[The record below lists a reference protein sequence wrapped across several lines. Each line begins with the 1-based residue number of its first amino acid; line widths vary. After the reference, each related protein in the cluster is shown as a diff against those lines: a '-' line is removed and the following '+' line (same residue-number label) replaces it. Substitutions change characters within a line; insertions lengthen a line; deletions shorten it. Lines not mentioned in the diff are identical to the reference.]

1 MEQLQD
7 WLWLTTLKGLS
18 LQGQQAA
25 LCFFGSPREAFLA
38 GRGAI
43 DQVPGLSP
51 QEREALARKDLRM
64 AEGVLEDCEKN
75 EISVLTFEDQR
86 YPWRL
91 KNIDTPPLVLYY
103 QGELLPFDDLPA
115 VTVVGARAAS
125 GYGLTSARKLGSQL
139 GACGATVVSGA
150 AKGIDSQALEGALSQ
165 GAKVAAVLGNG
176 LDVVY
181 PAESKQLYEEVRRH
195 GCLLSEFTPGTRPL
209 AKNFPQRNR
218 IMSGLSLGV
227 LVVEAAQ
234 RSGSLIT
241 ASLALEQGRDVFA
254 VPGNIDL
261 PACMGSNALIQEGA
275 GLVTCGWDILKEYV
289 RQFPELR
296 PAQVSKTRA
305 GDRKERA
312 AVAAPAPHGQKAGAE
327 KRPVKEQPPEKKT
340 PPESENKI
348 DNREKRD
355 YIDLIG
361 TDRSMTEDEK
371 KVILSLGKGQRHVD
385 DIIEETALSPA
396 RVLASLTLLEVK
408 GYVTQRPGK
417 RFELNM

>member
-18 LQGQQAA
+18 LQGQKAA
-25 LCFFGSPREAFLA
+25 LSYFGSPREAFLA
-38 GRGAI
+38 GQGAI
-43 DQVPGLSP
+43 SQVPGLSP
-51 QEREALARKDLRM
+51 QERDALDRKDLRM
-64 AEGVLEDCEKN
+64 AEGVMEDCERN
-75 EISVLTFEDQR
+75 AISILTFDDPR

-103 QGELLPFDDLPA
+103 QGEFLPFDDLPV

-139 GACGATVVSGA
+139 GASGATVVSGA

-176 LDVVY
+176 LDVIY
-181 PAESKQLYEEVRRH
+181 PTESKRLYEEVRRH

-209 AKNFPQRNR
+209 AWNFPQRNR

-227 LVVEAAQ
+227 LVIEATKK
-234 RSGSLIT
+234 SGSLIT
-241 ASLALEQGRDVFA
+241 ATLALEQGRDVFA
-254 VPGNIDL
+254 IPGNIDL
-261 PACMGSNALIQEGA
+261 PACEGSNALIQEGA

-289 RQFPELR
+289 HQFPELH
-296 PAQVSKTRA
+296 PAHMQRDQRGNQNHRGNT
-305 GDRKERA
+305 
-312 AVAAPAPHGQKAGAE
+312 AAPSPQTEKVEKAPDPEQKS
-327 KRPVKEQPPEKKT
+327 EKKS

-355 YIDLIG
+355 YIDLLERE
-361 TDRSMTEDEK
+361 RSLTEDEK
-371 KVILSLGKGQRHVD
+371 KLVLALGKGQRHVD
-385 DIIEETALSPA
+385 DLIEETTLAPA
-396 RVLASLTLLEVK
+396 KVLASLTLLEVK
-408 GYVTQRPGK
+408 GYVTQLPGK
-417 RFELNM
+417 RFQLKQ